1 MNLSALL
8 HGVVLLIG
16 TIGMSAQYYAIC
28 ADGHGTQGWYG
39 TTRNTY
45 AEAQRDAN
53 AHKQAFPAHDPQVV
67 SFSSASEAQHDG
79 TTTLLTSA
87 EQAQATWPQ
96 HFVYDFEAYDHG
108 RFVQSMHW
116 ETDAVSQQHLLQ
128 LMANAQAG
136 FTQRLNDA
144 RIPWN
149 AVYPIFRSSRPIR

>member
-1 MNLSALL
+1 MVRV
-8 HGVVLLIG
+8 HGATPTPRPRPTPTPTNG
-16 TIGMSAQYYAIC
+16 PSP
-28 ADGHGTQGWYG
+28 
-39 TTRNTY
+39 R
-45 AEAQRDAN
+45 
-53 AHKQAFPAHDPQVV
+53 PHDPQVV

-79 TTTLLTSA
+79 TTTPLALA

-149 AVYPIFRSSRPIR
+149 AVYPIFRSSRPLPR